1 MKLKYQVPD
10 FYNHLLPRDLLHF
23 TPQETKATCNN
34 CAMAPGNHK
43 GPKFYQPD
51 LKCCTFEP
59 FIPNFLV
66 GATFLDPKATKA
78 HAILRDKIHKR
89 RYSLPVGM
97 VASVRY
103 QIEFN
108 QNKEEIFGQDSDY
121 LCAYYD
127 RGTELCTL
135 WRHRGVVCT
144 TFYCKSSYGKKGLQF
159 WNDLS
164 DYLALFEMALMEES
178 LVMLDFSPRQVS
190 KLVSYLNRQE
200 GTQAELRSWCLP
212 EGKAKELWNGYY
224 EEQETFF
231 KKAFQI
237 AANLDRKAIKEL
249 MGEHGRQLETK
260 VLEQIERLQSYT
272 NRTEI

>member
-1 MKLKYQVPD
+1 MKFKYQVPD
-10 FYNHLLPRDLLHF
+10 FYNHLLPRDLLNF

-66 GATFLDPKATKA
+66 GGTFLDPQAKKA
-78 HAILRDKIHKR
+78 HDILRNKIQNR
-89 RYSLPVGM
+89 LYSLPLGM

-108 QNKEEIFGQDSDY
+108 TNKETLFGQDADY
-121 LCAYYD
+121 LCPYYD
-127 RGTELCTL
+127 HSTQLCNM

-159 WNDLS
+159 WSDLS

-190 KLVSYLNRQE
+190 TLVQYLNRQE
-200 GTQAELRSWCLP
+200 GTQKELRAWRLP
-212 EGKAKELWNGYY
+212 EDKAIELWNGYY
-224 EEQETFF
+224 KEQENFF
-231 KKAFQI
+231 KKSFQI
-237 AANLDRKAIKEL
+237 AANIDKKSLAEL

-260 VLEQIERLQSYT
+260 VLKQIDLLQ
-272 NRTEI
+272 N